1 MREACDVP
9 RNLVQNLKHA
19 LLNPGYLQPS
29 HTAISLAGRR
39 LRHFNSPAADVVFVT
54 RSGMQLTTF
63 VTQRPSNRKKY
74 HIPSRSTLKITEHTK
89 CSTWHSNTICRTTT
103 DRKVCESPMMSSCL
117 QVPVD
122 TSQCFPRHPVVL
134 LKVPP
139 SEHLCPAKKDLEA
152 TLEALRSIST
162 KLLRRRKGNSLRY
175 TKRPVGFILQKV
187 RERVQLFN
195 RMPHCGCRSA
205 FHWAVDLATIRN
217 ITQRLE

>member
-1 MREACDVP
+1 MSFAPTKTAITFLNPDKMREACDVP

-39 LRHFNSPAADVVFVT
+39 LRPFNSPAADVVFVT

-152 TLEALRSIST
+152 TWQGNGRAIEPTQHFST
-162 KLLRRRKGNSLRY
+162 QTLVCNEFEPKLCQMNS
-175 TKRPVGFILQKV
+175 G
-187 RERVQLFN
+187 
-195 RMPHCGCRSA
+195 
-205 FHWAVDLATIRN
+205 
-217 ITQRLE
+217 